1 MSAHTFV
8 TFGWRTGSL
17 DDRAEQL
24 QRALDVELEP
34 RGSLYR
40 GEYYRWDGADGA
52 EIVLQENFIEA
63 DDGLRCYDQ
72 YPEHVVLLFGTD
84 LASNWVERVAGLS
97 GVDRLTDD

>member
-1 MSAHTFV
+1 MSSHTFV
-8 TFGWRTGSL
+8 TFGWRSGSL
-17 DDRAEQL
+17 DDRGGQL

-34 RGSLYR
+34 RDSLYR

-72 YPEHVVLLFGTD
+72 YSEHVVLLFGTD
-84 LASNWVERVAGLS
+84 LASSWVERIARLE
-97 GVDRLTDD
+97 GVDRLPED